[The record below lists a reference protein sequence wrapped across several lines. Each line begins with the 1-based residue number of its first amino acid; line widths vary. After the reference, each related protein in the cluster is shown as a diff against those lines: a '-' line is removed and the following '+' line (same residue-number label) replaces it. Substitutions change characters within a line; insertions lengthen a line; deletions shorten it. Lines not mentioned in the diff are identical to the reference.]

1 MRFLIDDNMT
11 PMTEEQFNDCL
22 SRVSEQRREKVLKY
36 KFQAGREQSLKAY
49 MLLQRLLKEEYG
61 ITEPPVFRELENG
74 KPVIVGHEDIHFNM
88 SHCKYAVACAVSNEP
103 VGIDAEVIKE
113 NVKDD
118 LARYV
123 LSDEELEDLTPL
135 KFTRLWTM
143 KEAVVKLDK
152 MVYEDAKKEFSLAS
166 MTGFGAD
173 GTKIEKEQD
182 FEQVR
187 GDFDTNPFVTAV
199 LEHIKTK
206 DALGSE
212 LIERLKPLVH

>member
-49 MLLQRLLKEEYG
+49 MLLQILLKEEYG
-61 ITEPPVFRELENG
+61 ITEPPVFCELENG

-103 VGIDAEVIKE
+103 VGIDVEVIKE
-113 NVKDD
+113 KVKDE

-123 LSDEELEDLTPL
+123 LSDEELEGLTPL

-143 KEAVVKLDK
+143 KEAVVKL
-152 MVYEDAKKEFSLAS
+152 SGRGI
-166 MTGFGAD
+166 TG
-173 GTKIEKEQD
+173 KEQLRPLLDD
-182 FEQVR
+182 FHKGKSPLQ
-187 GDFDTNPFVTAV
+187 
-199 LEHIKTK
+199 IITK
-206 DALGSE
+206 DFPEKKYVVSICYKA
-212 LIERLKPLVH
+212 K

>member
-36 KFQAGREQSLKAY
+36 KFQSGREQSLKAY
-49 MLLQRLLKEEYG
+49 MLLQILLKEEYG

-103 VGIDAEVIKE
+103 VGIDVEVIKE
-113 NVKDD
+113 KVKDE

-123 LSDEELEDLTPL
+123 LSDEELEGLTLL

-143 KEAVVKLDK
+143 KEAVVKL
-152 MVYEDAKKEFSLAS
+152 SGRGI
-166 MTGFGAD
+166 TG
-173 GTKIEKEQD
+173 KEQLRPLLDD
-182 FEQVR
+182 FHKGKSPLQ
-187 GDFDTNPFVTAV
+187 
-199 LEHIKTK
+199 IITK
-206 DALGSE
+206 DFPEKKYVVSICYKNHL
-212 LIERLKPLVH
+212 

>member
-1 MRFLIDDNMT
+1 MRYLIDDNMT

-103 VGIDAEVIKE
+103 VGIDGEIIKQD
-113 NVKDD
+113 VKEA
-118 LARYV
+118 LAHYV
-123 LSDEELEDLTPL
+123 LSDSELEDLTPL

-143 KEAVVKLDK
+143 KEAVVKL
-152 MVYEDAKKEFSLAS
+152 
-166 MTGFGAD
+166 TGRGIT
-173 GTKIEKEQD
+173 GKEQLRPLLDD
-182 FEQVR
+182 FHKGKSPLQ
-187 GDFDTNPFVTAV
+187 
-199 LEHIKTK
+199 IITK
-206 DALGSE
+206 DFPEKKYVVSICYKNHL
-212 LIERLKPLVH
+212 

>member
-1 MRFLIDDNMT
+1 MT
-11 PMTEEQFNDCL
+11 TMTEEQFNDCL

-49 MLLQRLLKEEYG
+49 MLLQELLKEEYG

-88 SHCKYAVACAVSNEP
+88 SHCRYAVACAISNKP
-103 VGIDAEVIKE
+103 VGIDVEVVKE

-123 LSDEELEDLTPL
+123 LSDSELEDLTPL

-143 KEAVVKLDK
+143 KEAVVKL
-152 MVYEDAKKEFSLAS
+152 
-166 MTGFGAD
+166 TGRGIT
-173 GTKIEKEQD
+173 GKEQLRPLLD
-182 FEQVR
+182 DYYKGKSPWQ
-187 GDFDTNPFVTAV
+187 
-199 LEHIKTK
+199 IITK
-206 DALGSE
+206 DFPEKKYVVSICYE
-212 LIERLKPLVH
+212 SQE

>member
-1 MRFLIDDNMT
+1 MKFLIDDNMT

-49 MLLQRLLKEEYG
+49 MLLQKLLKEEYG

-88 SHCKYAVACAVSNEP
+88 SHYAVACAVSNEP
-103 VGIDAEVIKE
+103 VGIDVEVVKE
-113 NVKDD
+113 KVKDE

-123 LSDEELEDLTPL
+123 LSDEELEGLTPL

-143 KEAVVKLDK
+143 KEAVVKL
-152 MVYEDAKKEFSLAS
+152 SGRGI
-166 MTGFGAD
+166 TGKD
-173 GTKIEKEQD
+173 QLRPLLDD
-182 FEQVR
+182 FHKGKSPLQ
-187 GDFDTNPFVTAV
+187 
-199 LEHIKTK
+199 IITK
-206 DALGSE
+206 DFPEKKYVVSICYKA
-212 LIERLKPLVH
+212 K